1 MLNYSD
7 VDPDPDGFWS
17 ARSGSR
23 RAKMTH
29 KHRRRKKWIFSFYRA
44 IAGFSCSL
52 DVLLGG
58 LKIKNCNF
66 FQL

>member
-1 MLNYSD
+1 VEDPVVLNYSD

-29 KHRRRKKWIFSFYRA
+29 KHRRKKNGYSLFIGLLQASPVAWTSF
-44 IAGFSCSL
+44 L
-52 DVLLGG
+52 EV
-58 LKIKNCNF
+58 
-66 FQL
+66 